1 MESAGGLAAAGH
13 WRTCLRGPP
22 MSLSDESEHI
32 STMTLSALT
41 MSVDFPQKSHRSFN
55 EKRAYRAEA
64 VAPFRRTMGRTGI
77 SGACC
82 RNRSR
87 PRRCQMTRLLATLA
101 TLKSILTAAS
111 VAFAR
116 GDTCAVVL
124 VSALLSLVQLG
135 TKPATHGDVAGDERD
150 FVESRSQ
157 RPNNPLAA

>member
-1 MESAGGLAAAGH
+1 
-13 WRTCLRGPP
+13 
-22 MSLSDESEHI
+22 
-32 STMTLSALT
+32 
-41 MSVDFPQKSHRSFN
+41 
-55 EKRAYRAEA
+55 
-64 VAPFRRTMGRTGI
+64 
-77 SGACC
+77 
-82 RNRSR
+82 
-87 PRRCQMTRLLATLA
+87 MTRLLATLA